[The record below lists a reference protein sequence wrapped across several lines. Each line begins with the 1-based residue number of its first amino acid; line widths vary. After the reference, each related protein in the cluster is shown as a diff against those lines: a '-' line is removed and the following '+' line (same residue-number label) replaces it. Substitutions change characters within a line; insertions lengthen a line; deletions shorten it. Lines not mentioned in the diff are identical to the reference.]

1 MRTSHAQPTFLHPLS
16 HGIYAIDTG
25 FERPG
30 FDAAYLI
37 VQDGRAAF
45 IDTGHNAAVPRLLAA
60 LVHVGLSVDAV
71 DWVIPTHVHLDHA
84 GGVGLLMQHLP
95 RAQAL
100 IHPRGV
106 RHLIDPRAL
115 VAGAEEVYG
124 AQTVQQTYGD
134 VVPVPAERVLASHD
148 GMPIPLG
155 AYRDLLLIHT
165 PGHAKHHHCIWDA
178 RSRGW
183 FGGDTLGISYR
194 EFDGPQGV
202 HEAWVFPSAT
212 PVQFDPP
219 ALKAS
224 IERMMGFQPH
234 WFYLTHFGR
243 VGGNFE
249 LTSQLALHLLDLV
262 DAYASLADTLP
273 ETELAPRMAALLLD
287 SARRHGGRPDEATAQ
302 ALLATDIALNAQGL
316 AIWQR
321 HKADEKLAP
330 KASPRSFPAR
340 DARG

>member
-1 MRTSHAQPTFLHPLS
+1 MRTSHPLPAFLHPLS

-25 FERPG
+25 FERPS

-45 IDTGHNAAVPRLLAA
+45 IDTGHNAAIPRLLAA
-60 LVHVGLSVDAV
+60 LDHVGLGVDSV

-95 RAQAL
+95 RAQVL

-106 RHLIDPRAL
+106 RHLIDPSAL
-115 VAGAEEVYG
+115 VAGAEKVYG
-124 AQTVQQTYGD
+124 VQAVQQIYGT
-134 VVPVPAERVLASHD
+134 VMPVPAERVLASHD
-148 GMPIPLG
+148 GMDVILG
-155 AYRDLLLIHT
+155 AHRPLLLIDT
-165 PGHAKHHHCIWDA
+165 PGHARHHHCVWDA

-183 FGGDTLGISYR
+183 FSGDTLGISYR
-194 EFDGPQGV
+194 EFDGADGA
-202 HEAWVFPSAT
+202 HSAWIFPSAT

-234 WFYLTHFGR
+234 WFYLTHFSR
-243 VGGNFE
+243 VGGDFGR
-249 LTSQLALHLLDLV
+249 TSQLAMQLLDLA
-262 DAYASLADTLP
+262 DAYATLAETQP
-273 ETELAPRMAALLLD
+273 EAELAQGMGRLLLD
-287 SARRHGGRPDEATAQ
+287 SAKRHGCSLGDASAQ
-302 ALLATDIALNAQGL
+302 TLLANDITLNAQGL

-321 HKADEKLAP
+321 HKSDPQPPQRAFQVRA
-330 KASPRSFPAR
+330 AR
-340 DARG
+340 E

>member
-1 MRTSHAQPTFLHPLS
+1 MRTHHPLPAFLLPLS

-37 VQDGRAAF
+37 VQEGRAAF

-60 LVHVGLSVDAV
+60 LEHVGLSVDAV

-95 RAQAL
+95 HAQVL

-106 RHLIDPRAL
+106 RHLIDPSAL
-115 VAGAEEVYG
+115 IAGAEGVYG
-124 AQTVQQTYGD
+124 AEVVQKTYGT
-134 VVPVPAERVLASHD
+134 VVPVSAERVLASHD
-148 GMPIPLG
+148 GMEVVLG
-155 AYRDLLLIHT
+155 GSRPLLLIDT
-165 PGHAKHHHCIWDA
+165 PGHARHHHCVWDA
-178 RSRGW
+178 RSHGW
-183 FGGDTLGISYR
+183 FSGDTLGISYR
-194 EFDGPQGV
+194 EFDGPQGP
-202 HEAWVFPSAT
+202 HSAWIFPSAT

-224 IERMMGFQPH
+224 IERMMGFGPH

-243 VGGNFE
+243 VGGH
-249 LTSQLALHLLDLV
+249 LDHTSRLAMQLLDLT
-262 DAYASLADTLP
+262 DAYATLASTQAENDLLQGMRHTLITSARSHGATLN
-273 ETELAPRMAALLLD
+273 EATAAALL
-287 SARRHGGRPDEATAQ
+287 RH
-302 ALLATDIALNAQGL
+302 DIALNAQGL

-321 HKADEKLAP
+321 QKANESSP
-330 KASPRSFPAR
+330 QKASPSSFRAR
-340 DARG
+340 ASN